1 MPDTLPEKRLPMP
14 ALAGMV
20 LAASLAP
27 LGSTMMAVAVP
38 AIAADV
44 GRSDTE
50 VTQWLVAGYLIT
62 NIALQSPGGKL
73 GDLAGHNRALLIG
86 LALVAAGSVLG
97 WLVSALPALVTA
109 RVLMAAGG
117 AATVPAVMA
126 MLRNAV
132 APERRARAFGTFGA
146 CMGVAA
152 AVGPLVGGALLT
164 WLDWRALFAANL
176 PVVALS
182 VALVLF
188 HRAPAAAAQPRPK
201 FDWLGSLLVAV
212 GLGAVVAA
220 PRLPGIG
227 LWAGVG
233 GVALLLVFGWV
244 ETRVAAPVVDLRLF
258 KRPAF
263 VAGGGT
269 IALQNLAMYALLFQ
283 LPIFFAKA
291 RLLEPGAI
299 GPALLALTLAMVA
312 ASLVAGRVSERI
324 GARAQVLL
332 GSLLGLGGLWW
343 FRDFAAIRTP
353 LDVVPGLL
361 LMGTGIGLSSPP
373 SQAAAMGAVARENSG
388 MAGGV
393 LSTMRYLGGIAGIAA
408 MGALVADAASPASH
422 DLPVYVYAGALAA
435 AAALALMLPGRTRS
449 QVNPTAESPSSK
461 EQPVN

>member
-1 MPDTLPEKRLPMP
+1 MPDTPPEKALPLP

-27 LGSTMMAVAVP
+27 LGSTMMAVGVP
-38 AIAADV
+38 AIAAEI

-50 VTQWLVAGYLIT
+50 LTQWLVAGYLIT

-73 GDLAGHNRALLIG
+73 GDLAGHSRALLIG

-97 WLVSALPALVTA
+97 WAISALPALVTA

-117 AATVPAVMA
+117 AAMVPAVMA

-188 HRAPAAAAQPRPK
+188 HRAPAVVAEPRPK
-201 FDWLGSLLVAV
+201 FDWLGSVLVAV

-220 PRLPGIG
+220 PRLPGVG
-227 LWAGVG
+227 LWVGLG
-233 GVALLLVFGWV
+233 GVALLLLFGWV
-244 ETRVAAPVVDLRLF
+244 ETRVAAPVVDLKLF
-258 KRPAF
+258 KRAAF
-263 VAGGGT
+263 FAGGST

-312 ASLVAGRVSERI
+312 ASLVAGRISERI
-324 GARAQVLL
+324 GARAQVLV

-343 FRDFAAIRTP
+343 FRDFAAIHTTR
-353 LDVVPGLL
+353 DIIPGLL
-361 LMGTGIGLSSPP
+361 LLGVGLGLSSPP
-373 SQAAAMGAVARENSG
+373 SQAAAMGAVAREDAG

-408 MGALVADAASPASH
+408 MAALVTEATSPASH
-422 DLPVYVYAGALAA
+422 SLPVYVYAGALAA
-435 AAALALMLPGRTRS
+435 AAALALLLPGRKS
-449 QVNPTAESPSSK
+449 NPTSTPESNPSKAER
-461 EQPVN
+461 PVN

>member
-1 MPDTLPEKRLPMP
+1 MTEAPPNKPLPLP

-38 AIAADV
+38 AIAADI

-73 GDLAGHNRALLIG
+73 GDLAGHSRALLIG

-97 WLVSALPALVTA
+97 WALSALPALVTA

-117 AATVPAVMA
+117 AACVPAVMA

-132 APERRARAFGTFGA
+132 APDRRARAFGTFGA
-146 CMGVAA
+146 CMGIAA
-152 AVGPLVGGALLT
+152 AIGPLVGGALLT

-176 PVVALS
+176 PVIALS
-182 VALVLF
+182 LALVVF
-188 HRAPAAAAQPRPK
+188 SRAPAAVPVQPRPK
-201 FDWLGSLLVAV
+201 FDWLGSVLVAL

-220 PRLPGIG
+220 PRLPASYALGAG
-227 LWAGVG
+227 LG
-233 GVALLLVFGWV
+233 GGALLLVFGWV
-244 ETRVAAPVVDLRLF
+244 ETRVASPVVDLKLF
-258 KRPAF
+258 KRAAF
-263 VAGGGT
+263 FAGGTT

-291 RLLEPGAI
+291 RHLEPGAI

-312 ASLVAGRVSERI
+312 ASLVAGRISERI

-343 FRDFAAIRTP
+343 FRDFGAIQSP
-353 LDVVPGLL
+353 VDVIPGLL

-373 SQAAAMGAVARENSG
+373 AQAAAMGAVARENSG

-393 LSTMRYLGGIAGIAA
+393 LSTMRYIGGVAGIAA
-408 MGALVADAASPASH
+408 MGALVADASSAASH
-422 DLPVYVYAGALAA
+422 GLPVYVYAGALAA
-435 AAALALMLPGRTRS
+435 SAALALMLPGRT
-449 QVNPTAESPSSK
+449 SK
-461 EQPVN
+461 PE

>member
-1 MPDTLPEKRLPMP
+1 MNEAPPNKPLPLP

-38 AIAADV
+38 AIAADI

-73 GDLAGHNRALLIG
+73 GDLAGHSRALLIG

-97 WLVSALPALVTA
+97 WALDQLPALVTA

-117 AATVPAVMA
+117 AASVPAVMA

-132 APERRARAFGTFGA
+132 APDRRARAFGTFGA

-152 AVGPLVGGALLT
+152 AIGPLVGGALLT

-176 PVVALS
+176 PVVAISL
-182 VALVLF
+182 ALIVF
-188 HRAPAAAAQPRPK
+188 SRAPAPAPVQPRPK

-220 PRLPGIG
+220 PRLPASYALGAG
-227 LWAGVG
+227 LG
-233 GVALLLVFGWV
+233 GLILLLLFGWY
-244 ETRVAAPVVDLRLF
+244 ETRVAAPVVDLKLF
-258 KRPAF
+258 KRTAF
-263 VAGGGT
+263 FAGGTT

-291 RLLEPGAI
+291 RHLEPGAI

-312 ASLVAGRVSERI
+312 ASLVAGRISERI

-343 FRDFAAIRTP
+343 FRDFGAIRSP
-353 LDVVPGLL
+353 VDVIPGLL

-393 LSTMRYLGGIAGIAA
+393 LSTMRYLGGVAGIAA
-408 MGALVADAASPASH
+408 MGALVANASSAASH
-422 DLPVYVYAGALAA
+422 GLPVYVYAGALAA
-435 AAALALMLPGRTRS
+435 SAALALILPGRTGK
-449 QVNPTAESPSSK
+449 QT
-461 EQPVN
+461 